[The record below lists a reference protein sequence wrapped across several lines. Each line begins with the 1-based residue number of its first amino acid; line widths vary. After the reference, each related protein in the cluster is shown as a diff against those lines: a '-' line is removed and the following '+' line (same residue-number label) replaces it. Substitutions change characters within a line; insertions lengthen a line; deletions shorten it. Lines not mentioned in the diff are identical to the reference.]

1 MKIVTQTYVPAIRL
15 GVKEAVRL
23 ISEAGFEGADLSLG
37 IMTLINLAVLIIMS
51 REIKEETELY
61 FGKRKK

>member
-1 MKIVTQTYVPAIRL
+1 MLSSDIIW
-15 GVKEAVRL
+15 E
-23 ISEAGFEGADLSLG
+23 SADLSLG
-37 IMTLINLAVLIIMS
+37 IMTVINLAVLIIMS

>member
-1 MKIVTQTYVPAIRL
+1 L
-15 GVKEAVRL
+15 GSVASAD
-23 ISEAGFEGADLSLG
+23 IIWEGADLSLG

-61 FGKRKK
+61 FGKGKK